1 MRKALRSSLT
11 SFATVLFAVPLVAN
25 AQNHLLLSEFAV
37 TPTAGEFVEIY
48 NPTAS
53 AIDLSNYYLS
63 DEVFNNNNNYINVV
77 KGGFT
82 AFSSDFLVKFPNGA
96 SIAPKQFLT
105 IAFSGAGFNTTYG
118 KPADFEIK
126 SDDAGTPDMA
136 KASDASVGANAGLSD
151 DGEVLILFY
160 WDGQSDLVQDVDY
173 VVWGDKAEA
182 VDKTNVSIDGPDA
195 DANTSTYLADTPVAN
210 QFVVNTE
217 NDADANPHDA
227 GSSAQRKLEVED
239 LETWT
244 GGNGITGHNETSEN
258 LSWMGGIWSLNAAAT
273 PGARALGDSLNIA
286 DIQFVRADAIGA
298 SNLDDSPMVGD
309 TLTISGIFMQGP
321 REIFVGAR
329 WGGFLQD
336 ERGGPWSGFF
346 IIQDS
351 SDAGTF
357 LTAAKAGDKI
367 KVTGVVS
374 EFPTGATQQS
384 ITQMNLLINPAVPIE
399 FLEFDLPLPAPIVLK
414 PGDLGATAGTTN
426 SALSERWESTLVRF
440 ENLTVTANGLPG
452 NLMTASDETGSITLD
467 DYFNAIFNIV
477 NPNGGVWPGF
487 PAGTRIN
494 VTGIIRGGTTQGTTT
509 INPRSLADIEVV
521 VAPPEI
527 TDLQRSSS
535 AVSSTSATL
544 ISATIVDAQTSVAG
558 AEIQYRVNSGPL
570 RIVPM
575 DVQGNQFTGSI
586 PPQAN
591 GARVEYFITARDTEG
606 NGTIAPSDTS
616 AYKYFYFVRD
626 AGLTIY
632 DLQYTP
638 YRDTRSPYS
647 GMEVTVTGIVTTD
660 STDFSFYWIQDGTA
674 PWSGIQ
680 VFDRDNEI
688 KLGDRVKVTG
698 TVIEFGGTTEI
709 TTIDSAVVVSENNPL
724 PVPIFLPTGQLMTGA
739 SASESYEGMLV
750 QVRNVVVTD
759 PRPDGSQG
767 TGGAGFGEIIV
778 NDGSG
783 GVRVDDLGNW
793 TGQTPS
799 DKIRPPA
806 DTTFFAGDSLIS
818 ITGIH
823 HFANGNYKIEPR
835 NENDVVRKPTAI
847 RDNAS
852 QPVLTFELAPNYP
865 NPFNPETTIR
875 YQVARGVKVNVTI
888 YNVLGQ
894 KVRTLVDGFKPAGSH
909 RIVWNGKDDRGMSLP
924 TGMYFYKMRAGEFVK
939 VRKMLLLH

>member
-1 MRKALRSSLT
+1 MKKLLAL
-11 SFATVLFAVPLVAN
+11 LVVAFVTGMSPAL
-25 AQNHLLLSEFAV
+25 AQNHLLISEFVV
-37 TPTAGEFVEIY
+37 TPTPGEFVEIY

-82 AFSSDFLVKFPNGA
+82 AFSSDFMVKFPNGT
-96 SIAPKQFLT
+96 SIGPKQFLT

-118 KPADFEIK
+118 KPANFEIRN
-126 SDDAGTPDMA
+126 DDANTPDMDR
-136 KASDASVGANAGLSD
+136 ASASSVGVNAGLSD
-151 DGEVLILFY
+151 DGEVLMLFY
-160 WDGQSDLVQDVDY
+160 WDGQNDLVQDVDY

-182 VDKTNVSIDGPDA
+182 VDKTGVSIDGPDA
-195 DANTSTYLADTPVAN
+195 DANTSTYFADTPVAN
-210 QFVVNTE
+210 QLVVNTE

-227 GSSAQRKLEVED
+227 GNSAQRKLEVED

-273 PGARALGDSLNIA
+273 PGGRGLGDSLNIA

-298 SNLDDSPMVGD
+298 SNADNSPMVGD
-309 TLTISGIFMQGP
+309 TVTISGIFMQGP
-321 REIFVGAR
+321 RDIFLAQR

-346 IIQDS
+346 IIQNDS
-351 SDAGTF
+351 GVSGT
-357 LTAAKAGDKI
+357 LLSAAQAGDKI

-374 EFPTGATQQS
+374 EFPTGLTQQS
-384 ITQMNLLINPAVPIE
+384 ITQFTLLTNPVTPIE
-399 FLEFDLPLPAPIVLK
+399 FLDFGLPLPAPIVLK

-494 VTGIIRGGTTQGTTT
+494 VTGFIRGGTSQGTTT
-509 INPRSLADIEVV
+509 INPRSLADIEVAS
-521 VAPPEI
+521 APPEI
-527 TDLQRSSS
+527 TNLQRASS
-535 AVSSTSATL
+535 AVNSASAAV
-544 ISATIVDAQTSVAG
+544 ISATIIDAQTAVAG
-558 AEIQYRVNSGPL
+558 AEIQYRVEGGPI

-575 DVQGNQFTGSI
+575 DVNGNQFSGSI

-591 GARVEYFITARDTEG
+591 GARVEYFLTARDTEG
-606 NGTIAPSDTS
+606 FGTTSPSDTS
-616 AYKYFYFVRD
+616 AYKYFYIVRD

-647 GMEVTVTGIVTTD
+647 GMKVTVTGIVTTD
-660 STDFSFYWIQDGTA
+660 STDFSFYWIQDGTD

-680 VFDRDNEI
+680 VFDQSNRI
-688 KLGDRVKVTG
+688 ALGDRVTVTG
-698 TVIEFGGTTEI
+698 TVTEFRDATEI
-709 TTIDSAVVVSENNPL
+709 TTIESAVVLSSNNPI
-724 PVPIFLPTGQLMTGA
+724 PPPIELTTGQLATGA
-739 SASESYEGMLV
+739 PTSERYEGMLV
-750 QVRNVVVTD
+750 RVKNVVVTE
-759 PRPDGSQG
+759 PFADGASN
-767 TGGAGFGEIIV
+767 FGEFSV
-778 NDGSG
+778 SDGSG
-783 GVRVDDLGNW
+783 SVRIDDESFPFRGNLD
-793 TGQTPS
+793 S
-799 DKIRPPA
+799 
-806 DTTFFAGDSLIS
+806 TFARGDSLIS

-823 HFANGNYKIEPR
+823 HESFANKKIEPR
-835 NENDVVRKPTAI
+835 NNADVVRKPTAV
-847 RDNAS
+847 RDNNPQA
-852 QPVLTFELAPNYP
+852 VLTFELAPNYP

-875 YQVARGVKVNVTI
+875 YQVARGVKVNLTI

-894 KVRTLVDGFKPAGSH
+894 KVRTL
-909 RIVWNGKDDRGMSLP
+909 
-924 TGMYFYKMRAGEFVK
+924 
-939 VRKMLLLH
+939 